1 MPLGGAPLLLL
12 HIVSV
17 FSQRLESY
25 FDWEQ
30 PVIDDHF
37 LRRAT
42 AEFGTRRVCDA
53 LAFRR

>member
-1 MPLGGAPLLLL
+1 MLLGGAPVLLL

-25 FDWEQ
+25 FDWKQ
-30 PVIDDHF
+30 PVTDDHF

-42 AEFGTRRVCDA
+42 AEFGTRRIDA
-53 LAFRR
+53 LAFRC